1 MLSSPG
7 AVGGVPRLLCFTDAR
22 SADERPVSELTTAAI
37 NNAAPSMSF
46 CSGQLNRFVS
56 LREGRG
62 RRSEGRPVRR
72 EILGRRWLEMREGV
86 EKNVRE
92 GVRKIKIKCKIHAC
106 FFFFFFF

>member
-72 EILGRRWLEMREGV
+72 EILGRRCLCEQTSYAMFLARSIASAPHTIIES
-86 EKNVRE
+86 
-92 GVRKIKIKCKIHAC
+92 
-106 FFFFFFF
+106 